1 MKGRHRHWNDAA
13 TSQGTPEPQ
22 EARSSKEGRFPRAF
36 KRAHGPASTCTWDFQ
51 PPELQDSTFPLSKAT
66 RAVVLCTEAP
76 ENQYSIQ
83 RPATEPWGSAPTCSY
98 HIIGQLRMGVNFVLE
113 QIIIIN
119 ARTLHPGA
127 HRSPEPGRVASL
139 GSIPA
144 CTSQVGGPS
153 VTSTRFTFPP
163 FSRPARSPPPGAA
176 APVQVG
182 AELAILPAPWSGGAT
197 DFQLCDRTTRQ
208 VESGTIGPGA
218 PKHIL
223 GN

>member
-1 MKGRHRHWNDAA
+1 MQPQAKERQSRKKPGAARRDASLGPSRGHTVLPA
-13 TSQGTPEPQ
+13 PAPGTSSLQNCKTAHFHCLKPLGLWYFAQKPQ
-22 EARSSKEGRFPRAF
+22 KI
-36 KRAHGPASTCTWDFQ
+36 K
-51 PPELQDSTFPLSKAT
+51 
-66 RAVVLCTEAP
+66 
-76 ENQYSIQ
+76 YSIQ